1 MKSFWNRRSLDL
13 EGELRARRPQP
24 RADFVKTLA
33 TEVRSTSPERTR
45 AGRFGV
51 AIALSG
57 LILVV
62 LASFGGIG
70 YASSAASHA
79 VKQPNAAREV
89 QSSAA
94 AQYKPFTPPKAKP
107 PKQAVAPAAPKP
119 APQGASPTVT
129 SSQLPFTGLALW
141 MPLAIGLLLLATG
154 LVLRTRSR
162 RRGPSTRS

>member
-1 MKSFWNRRSLDL
+1 MKSIWNRRPLDL
-13 EGELRARRPQP
+13 EGELRASRPQP
-24 RADFVKTLA
+24 RADFVKALA
-33 TEVRSTSPERTR
+33 AEARNAPPERTR
-45 AGRFGV
+45 AGRFGL

-79 VKQPNAAREV
+79 VKKPSATREV
-89 QSSAA
+89 QSAA
-94 AQYKPFTPPKAKP
+94 HSQYAPYTPPKAHHNTKA
-107 PKQAVAPAAPKP
+107 AVKASAPAAAK
-119 APQGASPTVT
+119 ASPTVT

-141 MPLAIGLLLLATG
+141 MPLAIGLLLLASG